1 MTTFNINLIAARRRQ
16 KQRAAAYSRVAFY
29 SLIAIVVVAVL
40 VYLQAVVATQQV
52 KSHIDTIQ
60 AELSSPGVADKVAR
74 IQFLEQQTAQLT
86 PRVELL
92 EQVHTS
98 EAEWIRI
105 LYDVSGCIPPNVWL
119 GQMSSARS
127 HNDQALSLRGRAL
140 NQRDIGNFML
150 ALNEPGWSQAAALGF
165 SQASGSTRSTVKT
178 FDFEITVPLTGVI
191 GSDLK

>member
-16 KQRAAAYSRVAFY
+16 KQRAAALSRVAFY
-29 SLIAIVVVAVL
+29 SLVAIVVAVVL
-40 VYLQAVVATQQV
+40 VYLQVVVATQQV
-52 KSHIDTIQ
+52 RGHIDTIE

-86 PRVELL
+86 PRVQLL
-92 EQVHTS
+92 EKVHTS

-105 LYDVSGCIPPNVWL
+105 LYDVSGCIPLNIWL
-119 GQMSSARS
+119 GQLSSTRTEK
-127 HNDQALSLRGRAL
+127 DQALLLRGRAL
-140 NQRDIGNFML
+140 NQKDIGNFML
-150 ALNEPGWSQAAALGF
+150 ALNEPEWSEASGLKF
-165 SQASGSTRSTVKT
+165 SQATGSSRNTIKT

>member
-16 KQRAAAYSRVAFY
+16 RQRSAAYSRLAFY
-29 SLIAIVVVAVL
+29 SLIGIVVAAVL
-40 VYLQAVVATQQV
+40 VYLQVVVVTQQV
-52 KSHIDTIQ
+52 KSRIDTIQ
-60 AELSSPGVADKVAR
+60 AELSSPGVAEKVAR
-74 IQFLEQQTAQLT
+74 IQFLEQQTAQLS

-92 EQVHTS
+92 ERVHTS

-105 LYDVSGCIPPNVWL
+105 LYDISGCIPPNVWL

-127 HNDQALSLRGRAL
+127 LEQQSLSLRGRAL

-150 ALNEPGWSQAAALGF
+150 ALNEPGWSEASALGYT
-165 SQASGSTRSTVKT
+165 QAVTTVRTDMKA